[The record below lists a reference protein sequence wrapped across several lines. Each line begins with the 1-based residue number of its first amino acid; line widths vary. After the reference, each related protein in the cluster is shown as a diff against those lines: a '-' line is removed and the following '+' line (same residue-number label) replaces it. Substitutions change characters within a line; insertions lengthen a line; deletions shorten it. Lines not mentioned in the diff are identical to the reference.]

1 MHCFHH
7 ICSVERNFTT
17 VEIQFREQQ
26 PILHTYSQWGVENA
40 EKTLLIRLSYCGG
53 GVLETFGNLIL
64 MLAELRSFH
73 LQYPK
78 KSFSQPSG
86 FFLKTSNQN
95 EEPFSSGIS
104 NWPKFTSSFDLISGM
119 KLMPNIKSFLQKNN
133 NSQLSKGVTL
143 AP

>member
-78 KSFSQPSG
+78 ESFSQLLDPTLRI
-86 FFLKTSNQN
+86 FLK
-95 EEPFSSGIS
+95 
-104 NWPKFTSSFDLISGM
+104 
-119 KLMPNIKSFLQKNN
+119 NIKSKTGSLTKNQPFDQKLTN
-133 NSQLSKGVTL
+133 
-143 AP
+143 

>member
-64 MLAELRSFH
+64 MLADLRSFH

-78 KSFSQPSG
+78 KSFSQLLDPILRI
-86 FFLKTSNQN
+86 FFKNKS
-95 EEPFSSGIS
+95 
-104 NWPKFTSSFDLISGM
+104 KM
-119 KLMPNIKSFLQKNN
+119 KSHFH
-133 NSQLSKGVTL
+133 
-143 AP
+143 